1 MRLDVHVVLAALSGA
16 AAGQGSCFVP
26 NGTERHLLNNGVNDT
41 YRPCS
46 PLSEGHGMCCNT
58 QPGDRCWDD
67 GLCWNP
73 RMRFLWRESCTD
85 QTWESPR
92 CLKLCINDEAREL
105 SLSKLGRMTSLM
117 GVLTDS
123 PPPGTGGYPSSQM
136 DVRITECP
144 DGSLCCGKPD
154 EAIACCTAGTGKR
167 IADGQVVDASAS
179 ASSPA
184 PSAGGGSGSSVDM
197 RVVGGSVAGAVDAGV
212 LALGVAFHWYRRR
225 KRRAEAAARN
235 KSTAGEMRQGE
246 AAGAAPTELPPDSLP
261 PAELPPDAYPRAEAP
276 SGQR

>member
-1 MRLDVHVVLAALSGA
+1 MRLGVAVTLVALAGI

-26 NGTERHLLNNGVNDT
+26 NGTERHLLNNGVDDT

-46 PLSEGHGMCCNT
+46 PLSEGHTMCCNT
-58 QPGDRCWDD
+58 QPGDQCRDD

-85 QTWESPR
+85 RTWESPR
-92 CLKLCINDEAREL
+92 CLKLCINGEAR
-105 SLSKLGRMTSLM
+105 
-117 GVLTDS
+117 
-123 PPPGTGGYPSSQM
+123 TGGYPSSQM

-167 IADGQVVDASAS
+167 IVNGQVVDASAS
-179 ASSPA
+179 ASPTPSA
-184 PSAGGGSGSSVDM
+184 SAGGGGSSVDM
-197 RVVGGSVAGAVDAGV
+197 RVVGGSVAGAVVAGV
-212 LALGVAFHWYRRR
+212 LALAVALCWYRRR
-225 KRRAEAAARN
+225 KRRAEEAARN
-235 KSTAGEMRQGE
+235 KKSVAGEMRQGHD

-261 PAELPPDAYPRAEAP
+261 PAELAPDAYPRAEAP